1 MSLTQANTGN
11 IVSDQLINRN
21 LPTVIMAAIQEVLE
35 MIVYTL
41 VYVSNTIGKCV
52 LVMTVDLHSQ

>member
-11 IVSDQLINRN
+11 IVSDQLINRS

-41 VYVSNTIGKCV
+41 VYVSNMTGKCEC
-52 LVMTVDLHSQ
+52 TGNDCRST